1 MLLCWEASKQPFIT
15 LSSAE
20 AELLAVV
27 AGIVA
32 SESVGGII
40 EELIGHDVVT
50 SALCDYQATVR
61 AFANGSLG
69 WRNRHLRMRV
79 ASGRERR
86 LEVHG

>member
-1 MLLCWEASKQPFIT
+1 M
-15 LSSAE
+15 
-20 AELLAVV
+20 
-27 AGIVA
+27 
-32 SESVGGII
+32 GII